1 MKKIAKLK
9 LKVNTVSTT
18 TEIETVSQERKIAT
32 VSLCPLMLNAR
43 TAIGFSTGLF
53 GEPDIAESMVVLR
66 DKVRQIQAGDLSE
79 IEATLAAQAITLNS
93 IFNEMARRAAA
104 NMGQN
109 LQLTESYLRMALK
122 AQAQSRATMETLA
135 EVKYP
140 KAPTFV
146 KQQNNAY
153 QQQVNNPN
161 AIEGDLD
168 SQNSPIDYKRAHGN
182 K

>member
-1 MKKIAKLK
+1 MKKDMPVKITAKATQTLATIDPLTREK
-9 LKVNTVSTT
+9 KV
-18 TEIETVSQERKIAT
+18 AM
-32 VSLCPLMLNAR
+32 VSLCPIILNAR
-43 TAIGFSTGLF
+43 TATEFSSGLF
-53 GEPDIAESMVVLR
+53 GKPDAAESTAVLR
-66 DKVRQIQAGDLSE
+66 QKIQQIQAGDLSD
-79 IEATLAAQAITLNS
+79 IEATLASQAITLNS

-140 KAPTFV
+140 RSPTFV

-153 QQQVNNPN
+153 QQQVNNGNSAEENPAPQN
-161 AIEGDLD
+161 APTA
-168 SQNSPIDYKRAHGN
+168 N
-182 K
+182 